1 MKIVYVVRNGFHP
14 PFNGERVKSAAL
26 ATALASCG
34 DLHVLD
40 LGRADY
46 PGNPYP
52 DGEVLDLPYGGR
64 AAITSLIVHG
74 HTRNARRN
82 ARALAQ
88 NQRARLS
95 RIPALRRHAAA
106 RLLQSLR
113 ADVVVVDHPQLA
125 KLALDSGARIRVVHA
140 HNVESRLAR
149 SLAQSTGKLWSR
161 YKVHRL
167 ENIERRVLP
176 KLDQVWAVS
185 EADAQAFRHMGLSRV
200 HVTPNIIPDHAFA
213 QTPSVGQ
220 AGHAAFFGWLA
231 YPPNAAAVEYLIGL
245 TERLPELKKLTLIG
259 KGLPDALAQKIRN
272 HPRIHYAGYV
282 ESIESAVAEACAI
295 LVPLAHGAGTKLKVI
310 EALALGKPLITTPV
324 GAEGLNLDH
333 GVHALIAKPGPEFDA
348 YCRQALSEPGLYSR
362 LSTEGRAWAHEHYSM
377 KAIIECVKV
386 ALSPAKGGMR

>member
-1 MKIVYVVRNGFHP
+1 MKITYVVRNGFHP

-26 ATALASCG
+26 ATALANCG
-34 DLHVLD
+34 DLQVLD

-52 DGEVLDLPYGGR
+52 DGEMLDLPYGGR
-64 AAITSLIVHG
+64 ATITSLIVHG
-74 HTRNARRN
+74 HARNTRRN
-82 ARALAQ
+82 ANALAQ

-113 ADVVVVDHPQLA
+113 ADAVVVDHPQLA
-125 KLALDSGARIRVVHA
+125 NLALDSGARIRVVHA

-176 KLDQVWAVS
+176 QLDQVWAVS
-185 EADAQAFRHMGLSRV
+185 EADAQAFRGMGLSRV

-213 QTPSVGQ
+213 KHSSLGAP
-220 AGHAAFFGWLA
+220 GHAAFFGWLA

-272 HPRIHYAGYV
+272 NPRIHYAGYV

-310 EALALGKPLITTPV
+310 EALALGKALVTTPV
-324 GAEGLNLDH
+324 GAEGLSLQD
-333 GVHALIAKPGPEFDA
+333 GRHAVIRELGPAFDEA
-348 YCRQALSEPGLYSR
+348 CQRALSHPEKNADCGRQGQRHAQALFSQQSLN
-362 LSTEGRAWAHEHYSM
+362 LAVQTAL
-377 KAIIECVKV
+377 KV
-386 ALSPAKGGMR
+386 AG